1 MDATERLQ
9 RWRLVLGEA
18 GEAGLGA
25 GGGLQGDAARM
36 DAALE
41 WLYGREATDGDG
53 VGQLQG
59 PRSAGEEASQLT
71 VPDWINAVHELFPQ
85 ETIERLESDAVET
98 YGIAEVVTN
107 PEVLERAEPNPALLR
122 AVLQT
127 KHLMDERVL
136 AAARVL
142 VRKVIEQLM
151 EELAQEIRSA
161 FSGVVA
167 RDRSSRFARGPL
179 DIRRTLTANLKNWD
193 PETRKL
199 YVDRTWHYTR
209 RSKRLEE
216 WQILLVVDQSG
227 SMLSSTIHAAIT
239 AAILFGLPG
248 IKSHLIAFDTE
259 VIDLTED
266 VTDPVKTLMSVQLGG
281 GTYIAKAMDYAASR
295 IKQPTKAIVV
305 LITDFYEGDVPGRL
319 EAVVHELVSQGTT
332 VLGLAALDDAANPA
346 YDRDLAGRLVELGA
360 HVGAMT
366 PGKLAAWIAEKVKG
380 R

>member
-1 MDATERLQ
+1 MDPRERIE

-25 GGGLQGDAARM
+25 GSGLKGGAARM

-41 WLYGREATDGDG
+41 WLYGRERTDGDG

-59 PRSAGEEASQLT
+59 PRSAGDEASQLT
-71 VPDWINAVHELFPQ
+71 VPGWINEVHELFPQ
-85 ETIERLESDAVET
+85 ETIERLEADAVEG

-107 PEVLERAEPNPALLR
+107 PEVLERAEPNPALLK

-136 AAARVL
+136 QAARTL
-142 VRKVIEQLM
+142 VRKVVEQLM
-151 EELAQEIRSA
+151 EELSQEVRSA
-161 FSGVVA
+161 FSGIVA

-179 DIRRTLTANLKNWD
+179 DVRRTLTANLKNWD

-209 RSKRLEE
+209 KHRKLEE

-227 SMLSSTIHAAIT
+227 SMLSSTIHAAVT

-259 VIDLTED
+259 IVDLTED
-266 VTDPVKTLMSVQLGG
+266 VTDPVKTLMNVQLGG

-295 IKQPTKAIVV
+295 IKQPSKAIVV

-319 EAVVHELVSQGTT
+319 EAIVHQLVGQGTT

-380 R
+380 

>member
-1 MDATERLQ
+1 MDPKERIE

-18 GEAGLGA
+18 GEAGLG
-25 GGGLQGDAARM
+25 GGRLQGGAARM

-41 WLYGREATDGDG
+41 WLYGRERTDGDG
-53 VGQLQG
+53 VGQLEG
-59 PRSAGEEASQLT
+59 PRGAGDEASQLT
-71 VPDWINAVHELFPQ
+71 VPDWINEVHELFPQ
-85 ETIERLESDAVET
+85 ETIERLESDAVES

-136 AAARVL
+136 QAARVL
-142 VRKVIEQLM
+142 VRKVIAQLM
-151 EELAQEIRSA
+151 DELAQEVRSA

-167 RDRSSRFARGPL
+167 RDRSTRFARGPL
-179 DIRRTLTANLKNWD
+179 DVRRTLSANLKNWD
-193 PETRKL
+193 PATRKL
-199 YVDRTWHYTR
+199 YVDRTWHHTR
-209 RSKRLEE
+209 RSKRQEA

-227 SMLSSTIHAAIT
+227 SMLSSTIHAAVT

-248 IKSHLIAFDTE
+248 IRSHLIAFDTE

-266 VTDPVKTLMSVQLGG
+266 VTDPVKTLMNVQLGG

-295 IKQPTKAIVV
+295 IQQPSKAIVV
-305 LITDFYEGDVPGRL
+305 LITDFYEGDTPGAL
-319 EAVVHELVSQGTT
+319 EGVVHQLVGQGTT
-332 VLGLAALDDAANPA
+332 VLGLAALDETANPA
-346 YDRDLAGRLVELGA
+346 YDRDLAAKLVALGA

-380 R
+380 

>member
-1 MDATERLQ
+1 MDPKERIE

-18 GEAGLGA
+18 GEAGLG
-25 GGGLQGDAARM
+25 GGGLQGGAARM

-41 WLYGREATDGDG
+41 WLYGRERTDGDG
-53 VGQLQG
+53 VGQLEG
-59 PRSAGEEASQLT
+59 PRGAGDEASQLT
-71 VPDWINAVHELFPQ
+71 VPDWINEVHELFPQ

-136 AAARVL
+136 QVARVL

-151 EELAQEIRSA
+151 DELAQEVRSA

-167 RDRSSRFARGPL
+167 RDRSTRFARGPL
-179 DIRRTLTANLKNWD
+179 DVRRTLTANLKNWD

-209 RSKRLEE
+209 RSKRLDE

-227 SMLSSTIHAAIT
+227 SMLSSTIHAAVT

-266 VTDPVKTLMSVQLGG
+266 VTDPVKTLMNVQLGG

-295 IKQPTKAIVV
+295 IKQPSKAIVV
-305 LITDFYEGDVPGRL
+305 LITDFYEGDTPGAL
-319 EAVVHELVSQGTT
+319 EGVVHQLVSQGTT
-332 VLGLAALDDAANPA
+332 VLGLAALDETANPA
-346 YDRDLAGRLVELGA
+346 YDRDLAARLVELGA

-366 PGKLAAWIAEKVKG
+366 PGKLAAWIAEKIKA
-380 R
+380 